1 MLSSSTFSEH
11 INLYQ
16 QNVHNC
22 KIANKSNCEN
32 ILFSSLPTR
41 QPHCQSSHPL
51 TCRPLSWIQSQDMG
65 AFLSIAKGSSES
77 PWLLEVHYGGT
88 ESRED
93 KQPIVLVGKGVW
105 DSKLYVGMLMVFLNE
120 ILYLLFHSSN
130 TVVHLSAVV
139 HDPSPSPS
147 P

>member
-1 MLSSSTFSEH
+1 
-11 INLYQ
+11 
-16 QNVHNC
+16 
-22 KIANKSNCEN
+22 
-32 ILFSSLPTR
+32 
-41 QPHCQSSHPL
+41 
-51 TCRPLSWIQSQDMG
+51 MG

-130 TVVHLSAVV
+130 TVVHLSTVV
-139 HDPSPSPS
+139 HDPPPPPNPIQESHSTLVVYP
-147 P
+147 